1 MMRAD
6 EFRSKAEE
14 YFDRAQASLSPWTKS
29 LLLIIADDYLNM
41 AIQAETTTVRAQ
53 YPKAHQVNAVGDQAG
68 VRSGGWR
75 RLL

>member
-1 MMRAD
+1 MKRAD

-14 YFDRAQASLSPWTKS
+14 YFDRAQVSLSPWTKS

-53 YPKAHQVNAVGDQAG
+53 YPKTDQVNAA
-68 VRSGGWR
+68 
-75 RLL
+75 